1 METYYY
7 VEELPLAIEYGMS
20 IYEFWNEDIDLFYA
34 YQKAYVNKTHSQ
46 AHIQGAYFNLAISIA
61 LSNAFKGKNDKEIN
75 YPKEDVF
82 NPFKQEK
89 TENKNSVIAN
99 IDTSKNNKD
108 LYQIKKRIEERR
120 KLNNG

>member
-34 YQKAYVNKTHSQ
+34 YQKAYINKMHKQ
-46 AHIQGAYFNLAISIA
+46 AYIQGAYVNLAFSIC
-61 LSNAFKGKNDKEIN
+61 LSNAFKPKNSKEIP

-89 TENKNSVIAN
+89 TTSKNSVLAN
-99 IDTSKNNKD
+99 IDTTENNKE
-108 LYQIKKRIEERR
+108 LYQIKKKIEERR